1 MVYRYSWIAAVG
13 GMALALVRLQDLVQ
27 SSSTGAPW
35 QLVVVAGAV
44 LGGIITWTALAYRLN
59 AALVVLINAAAL
71 LFTSMRIAVPDT
83 TAFLLPTGESFTAL
97 RGELGYAVDVIRS
110 GVAPVIP
117 ASGLV
122 VVIAAVFW
130 GLGALAVWGLRSGRP
145 FVALTPPVLVY
156 LQLATADRGAFAGAA
171 WALGLLVLVAGSLLA
186 VTLDERATTGRLSRT
201 RAAAAGGVVSG
212 PSLGTIA
219 FALVGALVLAT
230 GFAGT
235 VPATGVLDWRQSSG
249 LTGNYF
255 GSVSYNP
262 FVSIQK
268 SLVSQRDIPV
278 FEATISGDTDASRV
292 YWRLLSLDTFNGV
305 WWYAQNPEVDRI
317 EETEWEDDGH
327 RFTGDQ
333 ATVTADVT
341 ILQLRNDWLPTVYST
356 TGVATAEEEIER
368 NLRVAPDGSVRFG
381 SGSFRG
387 MQYAVTAAVPQ
398 PDVGIMAT
406 TAEGSPTRVFE
417 GPVASGAI
425 PVPDTRPPAREL
437 PPDPD
442 RHLELPEDIDP
453 DIVTFADDI
462 TFGLESSY
470 ERGLAIEAFL
480 RDPVNGF
487 TYSTEVPPGD
497 AGNDLAAW
505 LLDPASQHFR
515 IGYCEQYATAMGVL
529 ARAAG
534 IPSRVVLG
542 FTPGRPIGEDRVVVL
557 DTNAHAWVELW
568 IPEQGWVRFDPTPR
582 SDGIN
587 PSTIDDLESELGVAV
602 RALLEVERPDAPG
615 FEATPLPPALFPE
628 DFPERI
634 APGAGGLDEDAGA
647 SLPGWLPGVAV
658 ALVALLVLFAAVPAI
673 KAWRRRRRLRRLRDG
688 DIAAAWAEITDH
700 LTDLG
705 EPPLSSQT
713 PLEYAARI
721 DDALHPLATV
731 YSASIYG
738 GDGVSGHMVTVAERS
753 LTETQATTAMRYSPT
768 QRLFARYRLRSVLP
782 AWARPDRLRA
792 LVTGKAVRNGR
803 NGSTSG

>member
-1 MVYRYSWIAAVG
+1 MVYRYSWVAAVG
-13 GMALALVRLQDLVQ
+13 GIALALVRLQDLVQ

-35 QLVVVAGAV
+35 QFVVVAAAV

-59 AALVVLINAAAL
+59 AVLVVLINAAAL

-83 TAFLLPTGESFTAL
+83 TAFLLPTGGSFTAL
-97 RGELGYAVDVIRS
+97 RAELGYAVDVIRS

-145 FVALTPPVLVY
+145 FVALTPPVLLY
-156 LQLATADRGAFAGAA
+156 LQLATADRGSFAGPV
-171 WALGLLVLVAGSLLA
+171 WAVGLLVLVAGSLLA

-219 FALVGALVLAT
+219 FAVVVALVGAT

-235 VPATGVLDWRQSSG
+235 VPATGLLDWRQSSG

-278 FEATISGDTDASRV
+278 FEATISGDAAVDRV

-305 WWYAQNPEVDRI
+305 WWYAQSPEVDRI
-317 EETEWEDDGH
+317 DETEWEDEDH
-327 RFTGDQ
+327 RFAGEQ
-333 ATVTADVT
+333 ADVTADVT

-356 TGVATAEEEIER
+356 GGVTVDEEEIER
-368 NLRVAPDGSVRFG
+368 NLRIAPDGSVRFG

-387 MQYAVTAAVPQ
+387 MRYSVAAQVPQ
-398 PDVGIMAT
+398 PDLRVMAT
-406 TAEGSPTRVFE
+406 TTEGAPTRVFADA
-417 GPVASGAI
+417 VAAGAI
-425 PVPDTRPPAREL
+425 DVPAERPAGREL
-437 PPDPD
+437 PPGSD
-442 RHLELPEDIDP
+442 RYLELPEDLDP
-453 DIVTFADDI
+453 AIAALAADV

-470 ERGLAIEAFL
+470 ERGLAIESFL
-480 RDPVNGF
+480 RNPANGF

-497 AGNDLAAW
+497 SRNDLASW
-505 LLDPASQHFR
+505 LLDPASPEYR
-515 IGYCEQYATAMGVL
+515 LGYCEQYATAMGVL

-534 IPSRVVLG
+534 VPSRVVLG
-542 FTPGRPIGEDRVVVL
+542 FTPGRPLGEDRVVVL

-568 IPEQGWVRFDPTPR
+568 MPEQGWVRFDPTPR
-582 SDGIN
+582 SDGVN
-587 PSTIDDLESELGVAV
+587 PSTVDDLESVLGPGV
-602 RALLEVERPDAPG
+602 RALLEVERPEAPDFAG
-615 FEATPLPPALFPE
+615 SPLPPALFPE

-634 APGAGGLDEDAGA
+634 TPGAGGTDEDAGA
-647 SLPGWLPGVAV
+647 SLPNWLPGLAVVVA
-658 ALVALLVLFAAVPAI
+658 ALLVLFAAVPAL
-673 KAWRRRRRLRRLRDG
+673 KAWRRRRRLRRLREG
-688 DIAAAWAEITDH
+688 DIGAAWAEITDR

-705 EPPLSSQT
+705 EAPHPSQT
-713 PLEYAARI
+713 PLEYAAGI
-721 DDALHPLATV
+721 DDALHPLAEV
-731 YSASIYG
+731 YSAAVYG
-738 GDGVSGHMVTVAERS
+738 GDGASAAMVTVAERS
-753 LTETQATTAMRYSPT
+753 LTETEATTTLRYSPT
-768 QRLFARYRLRSVLP
+768 QRLLARYRLRSVLP
-782 AWARPDRLRA
+782 AWAQPARVRA
-792 LVTGKAVRNGR
+792 FITGKNGR
-803 NGSTSG
+803 NGNGRRR

>member
-1 MVYRYSWIAAVG
+1 MVYRYGWIAALG
-13 GMALALVRLQDLVQ
+13 GIALALVRLQDLVQ

-35 QLVVVAGAV
+35 QLVVIAAAV
-44 LGGIITWTALAYRLN
+44 LGGIITWTVLAYRLN
-59 AALVVLINAAAL
+59 AVLVVLINAAAL

-83 TAFLLPTGESFTAL
+83 TALLLPTGASFTAL
-97 RGELGYAVDVIRS
+97 RAELGYAVDVIRS

-122 VVIAAVFW
+122 VVVAAVFW

-145 FVALTPPVLVY
+145 FVALTPPVLLY
-156 LQLATADRGAFAGAA
+156 LQLATADRGSFAGAA

-219 FALVGALVLAT
+219 FAVVAALVVAT

-278 FEATISGDTDASRV
+278 FEATIRGDVDPSRV

-317 EETEWEDDGH
+317 EETDWEDGGH
-327 RFTGDQ
+327 RFAGEQ
-333 ATVTADVT
+333 AGVDADVT

-356 TGVATAEEEIER
+356 GSVAVDEEEIER
-368 NLRVAPDGSVRFG
+368 NLRIAPDGSVRFG

-387 MQYAVTAAVPQ
+387 MQYSVAAQVPQ
-398 PDVGIMAT
+398 PELGVLAT
-406 TAEGSPTRVFE
+406 TAEGAPTRVFADA
-417 GPVASGAI
+417 VTAGAI
-425 PVPDTRPPAREL
+425 AVPDVRPAGREL

-442 RHLELPEDIDP
+442 RHLELPEDLDP
-453 DIVTFADDI
+453 AIATLADDI
-462 TFGLESSY
+462 TFGLDSSY
-470 ERGLAIEAFL
+470 ERGLAIEAYL
-480 RDPVNGF
+480 RSPANGF

-497 AGNDLAAW
+497 SRADLGAW
-505 LLDPASQHFR
+505 LLDPASPEYR
-515 IGYCEQYATAMGVL
+515 VGYCEQYATAMGVL

-542 FTPGRPIGEDRVVVL
+542 FTPGRSLGDDRVVVL

-582 SDGIN
+582 SDGVN
-587 PSTIDDLESELGVAV
+587 PSTIDDLESALGIEV
-602 RALLEVERPDAPG
+602 RALLEVERPEAAD
-615 FEATPLPPALFPE
+615 FEGSALPPALFPE
-628 DFPERI
+628 DFPQRI
-634 APGAGGLDEDAGA
+634 APGAGGLDEDTGTGA
-647 SLPGWLPGVAV
+647 PGWLPGAAV
-658 ALVALLVLFAAVPAI
+658 ALVVLLVLFAAVPAL

-688 DIAAAWAEITDH
+688 DIGAAWAEITDR

-705 EPPLSSQT
+705 EPPHPSQT

-721 DDALHPLATV
+721 DGSLHPLAEA
-731 YSASIYG
+731 YSASVYG
-738 GDGVSGHMVTVAERS
+738 ADAVSGSMVAVAERS
-753 LTETQATTAMRYSPT
+753 LTEAEATTTLRYSPT
-768 QRLFARYRLRSVLP
+768 QRLLARYRLRSMLP
-782 AWARPDRLRA
+782 AWAQPARLRA
-792 LVTGKAVRNGR
+792 FITGRNGR
-803 NGSTSG
+803 NGRDGAAG